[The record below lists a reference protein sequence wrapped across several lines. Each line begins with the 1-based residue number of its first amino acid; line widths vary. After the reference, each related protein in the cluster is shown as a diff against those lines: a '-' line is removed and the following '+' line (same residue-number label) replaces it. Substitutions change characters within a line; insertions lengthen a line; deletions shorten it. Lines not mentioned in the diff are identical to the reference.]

1 MKNYI
6 KELRSKFKK
15 YEIDGYVI
23 PKNDDYF
30 TEYSKLNRLEVISN
44 FSGSAG
50 LAIILKNKNYLFTD
64 GRYTIQSKIES
75 GKNFKIYGFEKLINC
90 SLFKNLTLGI
100 DPKLFTNTQIKNYF
114 LKHNKIKY
122 VEKNL
127 IDEIKKQKEHTS
139 IPFFSLDKNI
149 VGESINSKLNKI
161 TKYLKKNKSDY
172 IFISAPENVAWTLNI
187 RGGDGPNSPIPNSRL
202 IVSKSK
208 KILLISNLKKCK
220 QLLKNKIIKKDEF
233 LDVNTLPSKILHL
246 KGKNFI
252 VDDKSCSIFYENLIK
267 SKFKIIKRED
277 PIYLLKAIK
286 NKTEIKN
293 MINAHILDGVAL
305 TKFLFWIKKI
315 NKKKITEVEAA
326 KKLENFRKLNKN
338 FLYPSF
344 DTIAGSGKNGAIV
357 HYRAKKEKCRTINRN
372 DIFLCDSGG
381 QYKYGTTDVTRTICF
396 SKQKQ
401 NIKNIFT
408 KVLKGH
414 IAVATTDINK
424 DDTGKKID
432 KRARKFLNKSN
443 LDYAH
448 GTGHGVGFFLNVHEG
463 PQSITKI
470 NTVKIREGM
479 ILSNEPG
486 YYKTNEYGIRIE
498 NLVYVKKIKKNL
510 SFQNLTMAPI
520 EKDLINFD
528 LLTIDEKNY
537 LFKYHLE
544 VYSKISKYLNP
555 NERKLVSYFYLA
567 FSKIQLGQLLLF
579 LTVWH
584 NLLFF

>member
-233 LDVNTLPSKILHL
+233 LDVHTLPSKILHL

-372 DIFLCDSGG
+372 DILLCDSGG

-396 SKQKQ
+396 SKQKHS
-401 NIKNIFT
+401 IKNIFT

-544 VYSKISKYLNP
+544 VYSRISKYLNP
-555 NERKLVSYFYLA
+555 KEKSWLA
-567 FSKIQLGQLLLF
+567 TFI
-579 LTVWH
+579 
-584 NLLFF
+584 

>member
-1 MKNYI
+1 MRNHI
-6 KELRSKFKK
+6 KLLRSKFKK
-15 YEIDGYVI
+15 YGIDGYII
-23 PKNDDYF
+23 PKNDDFF

-100 DPKLFTNTQIKNYF
+100 DPKLFTNIQIKNYF
-114 LKHNKIKY
+114 LKYNKIKHI
-122 VEKNL
+122 ENNL
-127 IDEIKKQKEHTS
+127 IDEIKKQRKHTS
-139 IPFFSLDKNI
+139 IPFFSLNKNI
-149 VGESINSKLNKI
+149 IGENVNSKLNKI
-161 TKYLKKNKSDY
+161 TNYLKKNKSDY

-208 KILLISNLKKCK
+208 KILLISNQKKCNK
-220 QLLKNKIIKKDEF
+220 LLKNKVIKKDEF
-233 LDVNTLPSKILHL
+233 LNTYDLPKKILKL
-246 KGKNFI
+246 RGKNFI
-252 VDDKSCSIFYENLIK
+252 VDDKSCSIFFENLIN

-293 MINAHILDGVAL
+293 MINAHIFDGVAL
-305 TKFLFWIKKI
+305 TKFLYWIKKI
-315 NKKKITEVEAA
+315 NKKKISEVEAA
-326 KKLENFRKLNKN
+326 KKLENFRKMNKN

-344 DTIAGSGKNGAIV
+344 DTIAGTGKNGAIV
-357 HYRAKKEKCRTINRN
+357 HYRAKKENCRIINKK

-381 QYKYGTTDVTRTICF
+381 QYSYGTTDVTRTICF
-396 SKQKQ
+396 SNQNQ

-414 IAVATTDINK
+414 IAVAMTDINK

-432 KRARKFLNKSN
+432 KRARKFLNESN

-463 PQSITKI
+463 PQAITKI
-470 NTVKIREGM
+470 NSIKIKEGM
-479 ILSNEPG
+479 VLSNEPG
-486 YYKTNEYGIRIE
+486 YYETNKYGIRIE
-498 NLVYVKKIKKNL
+498 NLIYVQKLKKHLLFK
-510 SFQNLTMAPI
+510 NLTMAPI

-528 LLTIDEKNY
+528 LLTTKEKNY

-544 VYSKISKYLNP
+544 VYSKLSKYLNP
-555 NERKLVSYFYLA
+555 NERKWLA
-567 FSKIQLGQLLLF
+567 TFI
-579 LTVWH
+579 
-584 NLLFF
+584 

>member
-127 IDEIKKQKEHTS
+127 IDEIKKQKEHAS

-149 VGESINSKLNKI
+149 VGESVNSKLNKI
-161 TKYLKKNKSDY
+161 TKFLKKNRSDY
-172 IFISAPENVAWTLNI
+172 IFISAPENVAWILNI

-202 IVSKSK
+202 IVSRSK
-208 KILLISNLKKCK
+208 KIFLISDFEKFKI
-220 QLLKNKIIKKDEF
+220 LLKNKIIKKKE
-233 LDVNTLPSKILHL
+233 LVDVNDLPKKILKL
-246 KGKNFI
+246 EGKNFI

-267 SKFKIIKRED
+267 LKFKIVDRED
-277 PIYLLKAIK
+277 PTYLLKAIK
-286 NKTEIKN
+286 NKIEIKN
-293 MINAHILDGVAL
+293 MINAHIADGVAL

-315 NKKKITEVEAA
+315 NKKKITEFKAV
-326 KKLENFRKLNKN
+326 KKLENFRKLNNN
-338 FLYPSF
+338 FLYSSF

-357 HYRAKKEKCRTINRN
+357 HYRAKKEKCRSINKK

-396 SKQKQ
+396 SNQKQK
-401 NIKNIFT
+401 IKNIFT

-414 IAVATTDINK
+414 IAVAMTDINK
-424 DDTGKKID
+424 DDIGKKID
-432 KRARKFLNKSN
+432 KRARKFLNKSK

-470 NTVKIREGM
+470 NKIKIKEGM

-498 NLVYVKKIKKNL
+498 NLVYVEKIKKNL
-510 SFQNLTMAPI
+510 LFKNLTMAPI
-520 EKDLINFD
+520 EKDLINFN
-528 LLTIDEKNY
+528 LLTTHEKNY

-544 VYSKISKYLNP
+544 VYSKISKYLKP
-555 NERKLVSYFYLA
+555 NERKWLSSF
-567 FSKIQLGQLLLF
+567 I
-579 LTVWH
+579 
-584 NLLFF
+584 